1 VSDATIPTADSDDQV
16 DGNALMSRLRVIE
29 DQPLG
34 DRAQAYAQVYDELQ
48 AALEGGDQ
56 APRR

>member
-1 VSDATIPTADSDDQV
+1 VSEQQNPTSGEDRPADAD
-16 DGNALMSRLRVIE
+16 ALMSRLRVIE
-29 DQPLG
+29 DQPL
-34 DRAQAYAQVYDELQ
+34 DTRAQSYGQVYDELQ